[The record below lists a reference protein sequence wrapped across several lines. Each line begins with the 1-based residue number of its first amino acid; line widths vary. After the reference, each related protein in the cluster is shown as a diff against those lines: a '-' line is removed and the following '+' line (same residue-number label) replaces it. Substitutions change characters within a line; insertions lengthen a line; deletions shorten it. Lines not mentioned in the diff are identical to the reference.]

1 MTGVKKSKIKCT
13 EPTEW
18 PLHKRMFVNN
28 KKLYIADP
36 LRPRCEKNHNV
47 IRGFILN
54 SPGQVCLAKPFPGRV
69 ATRGKGRV
77 SRNNK
82 LDCSVLAARRND
94 ISHLAKVF
102 VKVFVK
108 IFVKIFVKV
117 FATVFVKVS
126 LAQVEKHL
134 LIAARLEG
142 AALPLDHLGLDHF

>member
-1 MTGVKKSKIKCT
+1 
-13 EPTEW
+13 
-18 PLHKRMFVNN
+18 MFVNN

-108 IFVKIFVKV
+108 V

>member
-1 MTGVKKSKIKCT
+1 
-13 EPTEW
+13 
-18 PLHKRMFVNN
+18 MFVNN

-102 VKVFVK
+102 VK
-108 IFVKIFVKV
+108 IFVKV

>member
-1 MTGVKKSKIKCT
+1 
-13 EPTEW
+13 
-18 PLHKRMFVNN
+18 MFVNN

-36 LRPRCEKNHNV
+36 LRPRCEKNPNV

-108 IFVKIFVKV
+108 IFFKV

>member
-1 MTGVKKSKIKCT
+1 
-13 EPTEW
+13 
-18 PLHKRMFVNN
+18 MFVNN

-108 IFVKIFVKV
+108 V

-134 LIAARLEG
+134 LIAAGLEG

>member
-1 MTGVKKSKIKCT
+1 
-13 EPTEW
+13 
-18 PLHKRMFVNN
+18 MFVNN

-36 LRPRCEKNHNV
+36 LRPRCEKNPNV

-102 VKVFVK
+102 VK
-108 IFVKIFVKV
+108 IFVKV